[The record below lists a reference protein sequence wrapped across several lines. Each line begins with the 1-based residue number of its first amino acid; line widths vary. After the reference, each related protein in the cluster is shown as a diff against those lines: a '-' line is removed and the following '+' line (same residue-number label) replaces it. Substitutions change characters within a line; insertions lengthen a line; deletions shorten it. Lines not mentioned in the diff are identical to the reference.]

1 MNTVTRFSSV
11 DVGGPPVNP
20 RNEKLPDPP
29 FLSGFPMNVF
39 MRLLAPGDVRAT
51 VAQRESFRRFANM
64 GDPLADAVVAM
75 MQRLPTGEGR
85 RMFETAVDQGID
97 AVEDPPEELV
107 AFFAQVDDRPYWL
120 DQAKL
125 DLAVRVTMR
134 TGLWGIALA
143 LPGLALTGGYLA
155 SKADKPLVGTGDLRR
170 MAPRRLNETATWFI
184 DVTSPDGLDRF
195 APGFTGTLRVRLMHA
210 MVRAA
215 MARRDDWDFAAWDH
229 PVNQVQLA
237 GTLMLFSLAN
247 LAGCQAMGVKFSRRE
262 RDAVFHF
269 WRYVGL
275 LMGVHPE
282 LIPATEDD
290 TWRLFWLEADT
301 EFLPDQDSYR
311 LAQALH
317 AGPPDEDPLT
327 ALARTYLSSYSR
339 LVLGRSHADQLGLPD
354 NKPLQAAVL
363 ATSAINRMFELRR
376 FIPGA
381 TRLSEE
387 LGQWSR
393 RRFVERGFAAT
404 GGDRTYRRH
413 DALAV
418 AG

>member
-1 MNTVTRFSSV
+1 
-11 DVGGPPVNP
+11 
-20 RNEKLPDPP
+20 
-29 FLSGFPMNVF
+29 MNVF

-317 AGPPDEDPLT
+317 SGPPDEDPLT

>member
-1 MNTVTRFSSV
+1 MTRR
-11 DVGGPPVNP
+11 D
-20 RNEKLPDPP
+20 EKLPNPP
-29 FLSGFPMNVF
+29 FLTAFPFNLF

-51 VAQRESFRRFANM
+51 ALQRESFRRFAGI
-64 GDPLADAVVAM
+64 GDPLADGLVAM

-85 RMFETAVDQGID
+85 RMFDVAVEQGID
-97 AVEDPPEELV
+97 AVDDPPEELV

-134 TGLWGIALA
+134 TGLVGIGLA

-184 DVTSPDGLDRF
+184 DVTSPGGLDRF

-215 MARRDDWDFAAWDH
+215 MSRRDDWDFDAWDH
-229 PVNQVQLA
+229 PLNQVQLA

-247 LAGCQAMGVKFSRRE
+247 LAGCQAMGVKFSARE
-262 RDAVFHF
+262 REAVFHL

-282 LIPATEDD
+282 LVPATEDD

-301 EFLPDQDSYR
+301 EFRPDEDSYR

-317 AGPPDEDPLT
+317 SGPPGEDPLT
-327 ALARTYLSSYSR
+327 ALARGFLSSYSR
-339 LVLGRSHADQLGLPD
+339 LMLGRSNADQLGLPD

-363 ATSAINRMFELRR
+363 ATSAINRVFEFRR
-376 FIPGA
+376 LLPGA

-387 LGQWSR
+387 FGQWSR
-393 RRFVERGFAAT
+393 RRFVGRGLRET
-404 GGDRTYRRH
+404 GGDRSYRRH
-413 DALAV
+413 DALAA

>member
-1 MNTVTRFSSV
+1 M
-11 DVGGPPVNP
+11 NP

-184 DVTSPDGLDRF
+184 DVTSPGGLDRF

-317 AGPPDEDPLT
+317 SGPPDEDPLT